1 MTNFARSYSTS
12 SRILLATK
20 APTRRALS
28 CRSTSRSR
36 SKSDRRGA
44 ALPKIIGVIVA
55 VALLAGYL
63 AINFFTNERTS
74 EIFAPITA
82 TVERGDFVSQVLD
95 QGQIQ
100 SSENVEIRCEV
111 RARNGTTTVLNLA
124 PEASTVHPGD
134 FLIQLDST
142 GFEKELE
149 EQRIKMANA
158 KTAVIQAESTLATA
172 QATLREYVEGTFL
185 EEKMT
190 IESEQLAADGEIETA
205 NQRFKQAEEAYEYN
219 RKLQARGFITS
230 QALQAAKFEVNRAQ
244 IDVDNAVNQKDLAA
258 MRLKVLENITKEKNV
273 VQLEA
278 DIKAA
283 LVKLESERQ
292 AAEVESEK
300 LTEIESMISK
310 CRIVVPEGVSGQVS
324 YARESSRRS
333 QDWELEEGATVRE
346 NQVLIRVPN
355 PQKMEVKT
363 LINEQSITQIQPG
376 MACDIKVDALNSRS
390 LKGIVTRVN
399 QYAESSYWLSSSV
412 RKYAVFVKI
421 FDPPPSLKPGMNA
434 AVTVQVREEL
444 DELLAPI
451 QTVYAVQGRKFC
463 LVQNGE
469 QWETREIE
477 IDGDN
482 SQSVLVK
489 GGLTEGDVLVMN
501 PGAYKDQLDLPEIE
515 IDSRIG
521 LPDGKADEIE
531 QIKAT
536 AEKADKAPGDKRPK
550 LPASGSELVAAKDSD
565 SDGKLTQDEIGSPF
579 SNFFSRIDADG
590 DGFVTAAEADTQLKR
605 MQARSKNG
613 GGRNGA
619 GQAGRGGP
627 SGPSGVGR
635 PGGVSQ

>member
-12 SRILLATK
+12 LYS
-20 APTRRALS
+20 S
-28 CRSTSRSR
+28 
-36 SKSDRRGA
+36 SKLDRRGA
-44 ALPKIIGVIVA
+44 VLPKIVGVIVA

-63 AINFFTNERTS
+63 AVNFFTSDNKA
-74 EIFAPITA
+74 EIFDPITA
-82 TVERGDFVSQVLD
+82 KVERGDFVSQVLD
-95 QGQIQ
+95 QGQLQ

-111 RARNGTTTVLNLA
+111 RSRNGTITVLNLA
-124 PEASTVHPGD
+124 PEASAVESGD

-142 GFEKELE
+142 AFEKELE

-158 KTAVIQAESTLATA
+158 KTAVIQAESTLASA

-190 IESEQLAADGEIETA
+190 IENEELVADGNIETA
-205 NQRFKQAEEAYEYN
+205 KQRLKQAEEAYEYN

-230 QALQAAKFEVNRAQ
+230 QALQAAKFEVNKTQ
-244 IDVDNAVNQKDLAA
+244 IDVDNAVNQKQLAG

-292 AAEVESEK
+292 AFEVEAEK
-300 LTEIESMISK
+300 LVEIESMISK
-310 CRIVVPEGVSGQVS
+310 CRIVVPKGVSGQVS

-346 NQVLIRVPN
+346 NQVLIRIPN

-363 LINEQSITQIQPG
+363 LINEQSITQIEPG
-376 MACDIKVDALNSRS
+376 MACDIKVDALNNRS

-421 FDPPPSLKPGMNA
+421 FDPPTSLKPGMNA

-444 DELLAPI
+444 DKLLAPI
-451 QTVYAVQGRKFC
+451 QAVYAVQGRKFC

-489 GGLTEGDVLVMN
+489 GGLNVGDVLVMN
-501 PGAYKDQLDLPEIE
+501 PGAYKDQLELPEIE

-521 LPDGKADEIE
+521 LPDGKADEVN
-531 QIKAT
+531 QIKAM
-536 AEKADKAPGDKRPK
+536 AEKTDKTNKAPAGERPK
-550 LPASGSELVAAKDSD
+550 LPVSGSALVAAKDSD

-579 SNFFSRIDADG
+579 NNFFSRVDADG

-605 MQARSKNG
+605 MQARIKKG
-613 GGRNGA
+613 GGRGA
-619 GQAGRGGP
+619 GQAGPGGP
-627 SGPSGVGR
+627 GGTGR
-635 PGGVSQ
+635 PGGISQ

>member
-1 MTNFARSYSTS
+1 
-12 SRILLATK
+12 
-20 APTRRALS
+20 
-28 CRSTSRSR
+28 
-36 SKSDRRGA
+36 
-44 ALPKIIGVIVA
+44 
-55 VALLAGYL
+55 
-63 AINFFTNERTS
+63 
-74 EIFAPITA
+74 
-82 TVERGDFVSQVLD
+82 
-95 QGQIQ
+95 
-100 SSENVEIRCEV
+100 
-111 RARNGTTTVLNLA
+111 
-124 PEASTVHPGD
+124 
-134 FLIQLDST
+134 
-142 GFEKELE
+142 
-149 EQRIKMANA
+149 
-158 KTAVIQAESTLATA
+158 
-172 QATLREYVEGTFL
+172 
-185 EEKMT
+185 MT
-190 IESEQLAADGEIETA
+190 IKNEELVADGNIETA
-205 NQRFKQAEEAYEYN
+205 RQRLKQAEEAYEYN

-230 QALQAAKFEVNRAQ
+230 QALQAAKFEVNRTQ

-300 LTEIESMISK
+300 LVEIESMISK
-310 CRIVVPEGVSGQVS
+310 CRIVVPEGVSGQIS

-346 NQVLIRVPN
+346 NQVLIRIPN

-363 LINEQSITQIQPG
+363 LINEQSITQIEPG
-376 MACDIKVDALNSRS
+376 MACDVKVDALNSRS

-421 FDPPPSLKPGMNA
+421 YDPPASLKPGMNA

-463 LVQNGE
+463 LVQNGD

-489 GGLTEGDVLVMN
+489 GGLQEGEVLVMN
-501 PGAYKDQLDLPEIE
+501 PGAYKNQLDLPEIE

-521 LPDGKADEIE
+521 LPDGKAEEID

-536 AEKADKAPGDKRPK
+536 AEKTNKAPGGKRPK
-550 LPASGSELVAAKDSD
+550 LPVSGSALVAAKDSD

-579 SNFFSRIDADG
+579 NNIFSRVDADG

-605 MQARSKNG
+605 MQARSKKG
-613 GGRNGA
+613 GQRNGA
-619 GQAGRGGP
+619 GPGGP
-627 SGPSGVGR
+627 GAGR
-635 PGGVSQ
+635 PGGISQ

>member
-1 MTNFARSYSTS
+1 MTNFVRSHSTS
-12 SRILLATK
+12 LHPSSKLDRCGAT
-20 APTRRALS
+20 
-28 CRSTSRSR
+28 
-36 SKSDRRGA
+36 
-44 ALPKIIGVIVA
+44 LPKVVGVIVA

-63 AINFFTNERTS
+63 AINFFASENKA
-74 EIFAPITA
+74 EIFDPITA

-95 QGQIQ
+95 QGQLQ

-111 RARNGTTTVLNLA
+111 RSRNGTITVLNLA
-124 PEASTVHPGD
+124 PEASAVGPGD

-142 GFEKELE
+142 AFEKELE

-158 KTAVIQAESTLATA
+158 KTAVIQAESTLASA

-190 IESEQLAADGEIETA
+190 IKNEELVADGSIETA
-205 NQRFKQAEEAYEYN
+205 KQRLKQAEEAYEYN

-230 QALQAAKFEVNRAQ
+230 QALQAAKFEVNKTQ
-244 IDVDNAVNQKDLAA
+244 IDVDNAVNQKQLAA
-258 MRLKVLENITKEKNV
+258 MRLKVLEEITKEKNV

-283 LVKLESERQ
+283 LVTLESERQ
-292 AAEVESEK
+292 ASEVESEK
-300 LTEIESMISK
+300 MVEIESMITK
-310 CRIVVPEGVSGQVS
+310 CRIVVPKGVSGQVS

-346 NQVLIRVPN
+346 NQVLIRIPN

-363 LINEQSITQIQPG
+363 LINEQSITQIEPG
-376 MACDIKVDALNSRS
+376 MACDVKVDALNSRS
-390 LKGIVTRVN
+390 LKGVVTRVN

-421 FDPPPSLKPGMNA
+421 FDPPTSLKPGMNA

-463 LVQNGE
+463 LIQNGD

-489 GGLTEGDVLVMN
+489 GGLKEGDVLVMN
-501 PGAYKDQLDLPEIE
+501 PGAYKDQLELPEIE

-521 LPDGKADEIE
+521 LPDGRADEID

-536 AEKADKAPGDKRPK
+536 AEKTNKAPSSGKRPK
-550 LPASGSELVAAKDSD
+550 LPASGSALVAAKDSD
-565 SDGKLTQDEIGSPF
+565 SDGKLTKDEIGSPF
-579 SNFFSRIDADG
+579 NNFFSRVDADG
-590 DGFVTAAEADTQLKR
+590 DGFVTAAEADKQLKR
-605 MQARSKNG
+605 MQARRKK
-613 GGRNGA
+613 GGRPNGA
-619 GQAGRGGP
+619 GQAGGP
-627 SGPSGVGR
+627 AGAGR
-635 PGGVSQ
+635 AAGVSQ

>member
-1 MTNFARSYSTS
+1 MTNFARFHSTS
-12 SRILLATK
+12 LHS
-20 APTRRALS
+20 S
-28 CRSTSRSR
+28 
-36 SKSDRRGA
+36 SKLDRCGA
-44 ALPKIIGVIVA
+44 ALPKIVGVIIV
-55 VALLAGYL
+55 VALLAGYVV
-63 AINFFTNERTS
+63 INFFTNDNKA
-74 EIFAPITA
+74 EIFDPITA

-124 PEASTVHPGD
+124 PEASAVESGD

-142 GFEKELE
+142 AFEKELE

-158 KTAVIQAESTLATA
+158 KTAVIQAESTLASA

-190 IESEQLAADGEIETA
+190 IENEELVADGNIETA
-205 NQRFKQAEEAYEYN
+205 KQRLKQAEEAYEYN

-230 QALQAAKFEVNRAQ
+230 QALQAAKFEVNKTQ
-244 IDVDNAVNQKDLAA
+244 IDVDNAVNQKQLAE
-258 MRLKVLENITKEKNV
+258 MRLKVLEDITKEKNV

-300 LTEIESMISK
+300 LVEIESMITK

-346 NQVLIRVPN
+346 NQVLIRIPN

-421 FDPPPSLKPGMNA
+421 FDPPTSLKPGMNA

-469 QWETREIE
+469 QWETREIK

-482 SQSVLVK
+482 SQSVLVE
-489 GGLTEGDVLVMN
+489 GGLKEGDVLVMN
-501 PGAYKDQLDLPEIE
+501 PGAYKDQLDLPELE

-521 LPDGKADEIE
+521 LPNDKANEID

-536 AEKADKAPGDKRPK
+536 AAKTNKAPGGKRPK
-550 LPASGSELVAAKDSD
+550 LPASGSALVAAKDSD

-579 SNFFSRIDADG
+579 NNFFSRVDADG

-613 GGRNGA
+613 GRPSGA
-619 GQAGRGGP
+619 GQAGPGGP
-627 SGPSGVGR
+627 AGTGR
-635 PGGVSQ
+635 PGGISQ